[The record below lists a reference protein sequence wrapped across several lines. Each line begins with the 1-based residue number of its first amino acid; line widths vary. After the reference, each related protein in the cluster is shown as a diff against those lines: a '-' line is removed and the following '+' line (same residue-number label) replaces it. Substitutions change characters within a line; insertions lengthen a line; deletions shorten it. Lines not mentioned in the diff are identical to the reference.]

1 MSTLGDMLK
10 GIRETIVMDERVRA
24 LSERVDRM
32 DAQLADTRERLI
44 VIETMLSLLRPQ
56 SGTPRLPGH

>member
-1 MSTLGDMLK
+1 MSTLGDVLK

-24 LSERVDRM
+24 LGEKVDRM

-44 VIETMLSLLRPQ
+44 AIETMLSLLRQ
-56 SGTPRLPGH
+56 QGGRPRLSGH